1 MTSFKKLAFLLSRNQ
16 KKQLR
21 LLSFLLL
28 VGIFFEMLSLGVLI
42 PALGLILSPDIG
54 SSYPALEPYL
64 VPLKNIP
71 NINFAFYGM
80 GFLVFVY
87 FIKALFLIYVSWKQS
102 QFSSYLSAD
111 LSRQLFFGYICQPY
125 DFHLQRNSAH
135 LLRNVQGEVDQFT
148 AVSQAAINLSIE
160 ISAIIG
166 VTSMLFLVEP
176 LGAIVVLSFLALS
189 SFIFYTLIKNKLLNW
204 GKRRLFHDEQIT
216 QHLVQGLGS
225 VKDVKV
231 LGREKYFLNKFDEH
245 NNDKAKILARQST
258 VLQIPR
264 LYLELLAVIG
274 LAGLLIM
281 MLFQNKPLV
290 YLIPTVGV
298 FVAAAFRMIPSVNR
312 IMSSIQSIRY
322 SGPVIDRLFNEFKMI
337 RSLETKLEEE
347 PEFEK
352 VIFNSNFEV
361 KSLNFSYLDAQK
373 KILDDLSIMFNKGE
387 TIGFIG
393 PSGSGKSTLIDIIL
407 GVLIPDSG
415 TILADNHP
423 IETSKRGWQ
432 SQIGYVPQT
441 IFLTD
446 DSIRR
451 NIAFGIPD
459 DEINGDDVSRALKAA
474 QLDEYVSSLPSGL
487 ESMVGERGVRLSGG
501 QRQRIGIARALYH
514 DPAILILD
522 EATSALDSATETEV
536 MKAVDTLHGTK
547 TILIIAHR
555 LSTLQNCD
563 KIFQLDSGKI
573 IKQNNTPSII
583 VY

>member
-1 MTSFKKLAFLLSRNQ
+1 MNSVKKIAYLLSGKQ
-16 KKQLR
+16 KKQLTV
-21 LLSFLLL
+21 LSFLLL
-28 VGIFFEMLSLGVLI
+28 IGIFFEMLSLGVLL
-42 PALGLILSPDIG
+42 PALGLMLNPDIG

-64 VPLKNIP
+64 VPLKDIP
-71 NINFAFYGM
+71 QIDFAFLGM
-80 GFLVFVY
+80 GVLVFVY
-87 FIKALFLIYVSWKQS
+87 FIKAVFLIYVSWKQS
-102 QFSSYLSAD
+102 QFSAYLSAD
-111 LSRQLFFGYICQPY
+111 LSRQLFFGYLRQPY
-125 DFHLQRNSAH
+125 AFHLQKNSAH

-160 ISAIIG
+160 ISAILG
-166 VTSMLFLVEP
+166 VTVMLFLAEP
-176 LGAIVVLSFLALS
+176 FGAILVLTFLALS
-189 SFIFYTLIKNKLLNW
+189 SFLFYTLIKNKVLNW
-204 GKRRLFHDEQIT
+204 GKKRLFHDGQIT

-245 NNDKAKILARQST
+245 NNDKARILARQNT

-281 MLFQNKPLV
+281 MLLQNKPME

-312 IMSSIQSIRY
+312 TMSSVQSIRY
-322 SGPVIDRLFNEFKMI
+322 SGPVIDRLFSEFKMI
-337 RSLETKLEEE
+337 RGLEAKHDEDGA
-347 PEFEK
+347 FEK
-352 VIFNSNFEV
+352 VIFNSSFEIRN
-361 KSLNFSYLDAQK
+361 LNFSYVDTQK
-373 KILDDLSIMFNKGE
+373 KTLDDLSITFNKGE
-387 TIGFIG
+387 TVGFIG

-415 TILADNHP
+415 TIFADDRP
-423 IETSKRGWQ
+423 IDTSMRGWQ

-459 DEINGDDVSRALKAA
+459 SEIDGDAVMRSLQAA
-474 QLDEYVSSLPSGL
+474 QLDDYVNNLESGL
-487 ESMVGERGVRLSGG
+487 DSMVGERGVRLSGG

-514 DPAILILD
+514 DPEILILD
-522 EATSALDSATETEV
+522 EATSALDTITESEV
-536 MKAVDTLHGTK
+536 MRAVDTLHGTK
-547 TILIIAHR
+547 TIIIIAHR

-563 KIFQLDSGKI
+563 KIFQLDNGKVNSQ
-573 IKQNNTPSII
+573 KGRQF
-583 VY
+583 VK